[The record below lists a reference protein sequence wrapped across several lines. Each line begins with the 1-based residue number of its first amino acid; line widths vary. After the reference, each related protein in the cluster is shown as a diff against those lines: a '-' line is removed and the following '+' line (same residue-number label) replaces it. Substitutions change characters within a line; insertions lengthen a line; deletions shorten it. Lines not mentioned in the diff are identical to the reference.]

1 MLSEKGKNWRE
12 LVAFQEQRNSMEMK
26 FTLTRDMRI
35 NCSLLY
41 VLENAAGS
49 LLATDNTHAH
59 AQSTIQISRLES
71 GSLMN

>member
-49 LLATDNTHAH
+49 LLATDNTPAH

>member
-1 MLSEKGKNWRE
+1 
-12 LVAFQEQRNSMEMK
+12 MEMK